1 MKSRISYFNGTAFLK
16 NVTRFAPVWAIYL
29 AGCLLVLLGIIS
41 NSQPSA
47 AFDTLEETIL
57 LMAVVNMAY
66 ALMNGELL
74 FGDLF
79 NPRLCNALHSMPMR
93 REGWFLTNVTSGLC
107 FGFVPHLILAVCFLP
122 RLEWYWTSAF
132 VWLLAV
138 NLEYLFFFALAVFCA
153 FCIGNRFAMALVYG
167 LVNFLSLLAGWLVET
182 LYVPL
187 MDGILFNW
195 EPFELFC
202 PVVRLFSC
210 YDYFDFYDKITR
222 SQGLSEGWI
231 YLIALTV
238 LAVIL
243 LVSSLLL
250 YRKRKLES
258 AGDFVAVKGLGP
270 VFRVI
275 YTLTAGAMFHLFSEL
290 FLDSGTRIIF
300 LLVGLMIGYFTGH
313 MLVQRQVKVF
323 NGRTFL
329 GFGVLAVVLFGS
341 MGVTMLDPLGIVSW
355 VPEAAQVEYAEIG
368 NDSYVYRWANPA
380 QLTEEE
386 QIQDALEIHREIL
399 GGNYEDNL
407 ADVYLT
413 YHLKDGRT
421 VYRKYEV
428 NVLSEPGRK
437 LNEYFSDPAY
447 LLGYTDWEAY
457 LDSKPTVQVEN
468 KTFTGDEARE
478 LLEAIK
484 ADCEA
489 GNMTQDWVY
498 HDAYGKESYTWVYLD
513 RAFDDIDGYYYGT
526 ELTVYEDAVNTVAW
540 LKEREAE
547 WQYDYN

>member
-153 FCIGNRFAMALVYG
+153 FCTGNRFAMALVYG

-399 GGNYEDNL
+399 DGNHEKNL

>member
-153 FCIGNRFAMALVYG
+153 FCTGNRFAMALVYG

-368 NDSYVYRWANPA
+368 NDSYIYRWANPA

-399 GGNYEDNL
+399 DGNHEKNL

-484 ADCEA
+484 TDCEA

-498 HDAYGKESYTWVYLD
+498 HDAYGMDSYTWIYLD
-513 RAFDDIDGYYYGT
+513 GSFDDTDGYYYGT

>member
-16 NVTRFAPVWAIYL
+16 NITRFAPVWAIYL

-79 NPRLCNALHSMPMR
+79 NSRLCNALHSMPMR
-93 REGWFLTNVTSGLC
+93 REGWFLTNVTAGLC
-107 FGFVPHLILAVCFLP
+107 FGFVPHLILALCFLP
-122 RLEWYWTSAF
+122 KLEWYWTSAF

-153 FCIGNRFAMALVYG
+153 FCTGNRFAMALVYG

-182 LYVPL
+182 LYIPL

-195 EPFELFC
+195 EPFERFC
-202 PVVRLFSC
+202 PVVGLVSC

-222 SQGLSEGWI
+222 SQGPSEGWI
-231 YLIALTV
+231 YLIVLTG

-243 LVSSLLL
+243 LVGSLLL

-258 AGDFVAVKGLGP
+258 AGDFMAVKGLSP

-300 LLVGLMIGYFTGH
+300 LLVGLIIGYFTGH

-368 NDSYVYRWANPA
+368 NESYVYRWANPA
-380 QLTEEE
+380 QLTEKE

-399 GGNYEDNL
+399 DENSEENL

-421 VYRKYEV
+421 VYRKYDV

-447 LLGYTDWEAY
+447 LLGYADWEAY

-484 ADCEA
+484 ADCDA
-489 GNMTQDWVY
+489 GNMTQDWAY
-498 HDAYGKESYTWVYLD
+498 HDAYGKGSYTWVYLD
-513 RAFDDIDGYYYGT
+513 GAFDDIDGYYYGT

-547 WQYDYN
+547 WKYDYN

>member
-153 FCIGNRFAMALVYG
+153 FCTGNRFAMALVYG